1 LVAGADP
8 VANPRLAAQDVFA
21 ADQAVLAHDG
31 GEDPLLIYVNAAAL
45 RLWRWRWEEMVGMP
59 SRLTAEPSERQA
71 REDALASARR
81 REAMGGYG
89 GIRVDRDGRRFR
101 IEGARLW
108 TLRDGQ
114 GRDCGQAASFSNW
127 WWL

>member
-1 LVAGADP
+1 
-8 VANPRLAAQDVFA
+8 
-21 ADQAVLAHDG
+21 
-31 GEDPLLIYVNAAAL
+31 LIYVNAAAL
-45 RLWRWRWEEMVGMP
+45 RLWRRRWEEMVGMP